1 MCILTPYP
9 VANACSQVTN
19 SGSEIICESLREGKQ
34 LMDKIIAETS
44 TWSDLF
50 VNARFF
56 ADLDDYIVISTTAT
70 TTSDK
75 ITWNKAVHSKVVK
88 LASSVEI
95 RDGTPRQNTANNI
108 LHGNYQ

>member
-1 MCILTPYP
+1 L
-9 VANACSQVTN
+9 
-19 SGSEIICESLREGKQ
+19 
-34 LMDKIIAETS
+34 
-44 TWSDLF
+44 SDLF
-50 VNARFF
+50 VNAHFF

-70 TTSDK
+70 TTSEK

-108 LHGNYQ
+108 LHGNYQWANYKDVHQCRVKGKPHKHWFECSHRCIL